1 MINPNDYP
9 ISIAGVAW
17 RDLEKGET
25 IPSNKVQ
32 EMFDIIHNKSDV
44 MSPTTGFDGLVKQ
57 PNQAINYRQ
66 VQVKCWLEEARAL
79 INKPI
84 VIRQV
89 KGNLYV
95 LTDDEA
101 VDYLNKRAF
110 AGLNQHRTNTKR
122 MFTRINTDNLSNYQK
137 TQLETNQAR
146 HAFISSASDG
156 ARKQSLKLLKD
167 GGKLPRINPPDM

>member
-17 RDLEKGET
+17 RDLQKGET
-25 IPSNKVQ
+25 IPSNKVE
-32 EMFDIIHNKSDV
+32 EMFDILFNKVDV
-44 MSPTTGFDGLVKQ
+44 MSPESD
-57 PNQAINYRQ
+57 QAINFKLVR
-66 VQVKCWLEEARAL
+66 VKEWLQEARAL
-79 INKPI
+79 LNKPI

-122 MFTRINTDNLSNYQK
+122 MFTRINTDKLSGYQK

>member
-17 RDLEKGET
+17 RDLQKGET
-25 IPSNKVQ
+25 IPSNKVE
-32 EMFDIIHNKSDV
+32 EMFDILFNKVDV
-44 MSPTTGFDGLVKQ
+44 MSPESD
-57 PNQAINYRQ
+57 QAINFKLVR
-66 VQVKCWLEEARAL
+66 VKDWLQEARAL
-79 INKPI
+79 LNKPI

-101 VDYLNKRAF
+101 VDYLNGRAF
-110 AGLNQHRTNTKR
+110 AGLNQHRRNTKR
-122 MFTRINTDNLSNYQK
+122 MFTRINTANLSNYQK

-146 HAFISSASDG
+146 HAFISSAADG

>member
-32 EMFDIIHNKSDV
+32 EMFDILFNKEDV
-44 MSPTTGFDGLVKQ
+44 MSPTSNQGLTYK
-57 PNQAINYRQ
+57 Q
-66 VQVKCWLEEARAL
+66 VQVKCWLEDARAL
-79 INKPI
+79 LNKPI

-101 VDYLNKRAF
+101 VDYLNGRAF
-110 AGLNQHRTNTKR
+110 AGLNQHRKNTKR
-122 MFTRINTDNLSNYQK
+122 MFTRINTANLSNYQK

-146 HAFISSASDG
+146 HAFISSAADG

>member
-9 ISIAGVAW
+9 ISIAGIAW
-17 RDLEKGET
+17 RDLQKGET
-25 IPSNKVQ
+25 IPSSKVE
-32 EMFDIIHNKSDV
+32 EMFDILFNKVDV
-44 MSPTTGFDGLVKQ
+44 MSPESD
-57 PNQAINYRQ
+57 QAINFKLVR
-66 VQVKCWLEEARAL
+66 VKDWLQEARAL
-79 INKPI
+79 LNKPI

-101 VDYLNKRAF
+101 VEYLNKRAF
-110 AGLNQHRTNTKR
+110 AGLNQHRTNTMR
-122 MFTRINTDNLSNYQK
+122 MFTRIDTAKLSNYQK

>member
-9 ISIAGVAW
+9 ISIAGIAW
-17 RDLEKGET
+17 RDLQKGET
-25 IPSNKVQ
+25 IPSSKVE
-32 EMFDIIHNKSDV
+32 EMFDILFNKVDV
-44 MSPTTGFDGLVKQ
+44 MSPESD
-57 PNQAINYRQ
+57 QAINFKLVR
-66 VQVKCWLEEARAL
+66 VKDWLQEARAL
-79 INKPI
+79 LNKPI

-95 LTDDEA
+95 LPDDEA
-101 VDYLNKRAF
+101 VEYLNKRAF

-122 MFTRINTDNLSNYQK
+122 MFTRIDTAKLSNYQK

>member
-17 RDLEKGET
+17 RDLQKGET
-25 IPSNKVQ
+25 IPSNKVE
-32 EMFDIIHNKSDV
+32 EMFDILFNKVDV
-44 MSPTTGFDGLVKQ
+44 MSPESD
-57 PNQAINYRQ
+57 QAINFKLVR
-66 VQVKCWLEEARAL
+66 VKDWLQEARAL
-79 INKPI
+79 LNKPI

-122 MFTRINTDNLSNYQK
+122 MFTRINTDKLSNYQK

-156 ARKQSLKLLKD
+156 ARKQSLKLLND

>member
-9 ISIAGVAW
+9 ISIAGIAW
-17 RDLEKGET
+17 RDLQKGET

-32 EMFDIIHNKSDV
+32 EMFDILFNKVDV
-44 MSPTTGFDGLVKQ
+44 MSPTSNQGLTYK
-57 PNQAINYRQ
+57 Q
-66 VQVKCWLEEARAL
+66 VQVKCWLEDARAL
-79 INKPI
+79 LNKPI

-122 MFTRINTDNLSNYQK
+122 MFTRIDTAKLSNYQK

>member
-9 ISIAGVAW
+9 ISIAGIAW
-17 RDLEKGET
+17 RDLQKGET
-25 IPSNKVQ
+25 IPSNKVE
-32 EMFDIIHNKSDV
+32 EMFDILFNKVDV
-44 MSPTTGFDGLVKQ
+44 MSPESE
-57 PNQAINYRQ
+57 QAINFKLVR
-66 VQVKCWLEEARAL
+66 VKEWLQEARAL
-79 INKPI
+79 LNKPI
-84 VIRQV
+84 VIRQI

-110 AGLNQHRTNTKR
+110 AGLNQHRKNTKR
-122 MFTRINTDNLSNYQK
+122 MFTRIDTANLSGYQK

-146 HAFISSASDG
+146 HAFISSAADG

-167 GGKLPRINPPDM
+167 GGKLPKINPPDM